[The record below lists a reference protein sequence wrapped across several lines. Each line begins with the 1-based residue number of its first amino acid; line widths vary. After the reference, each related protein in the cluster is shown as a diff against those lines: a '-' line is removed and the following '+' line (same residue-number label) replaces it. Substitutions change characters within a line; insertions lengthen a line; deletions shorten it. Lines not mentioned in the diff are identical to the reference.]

1 MSLNWDLHRPLRMV
15 RKFTT
20 ENIFWLACSKDMV
33 IKLSQKKIYVYLANK
48 IIQNTK
54 RCSERHQVLISLK
67 SLSVGHQRVK
77 GRETIPNPPG
87 RGLQRQHFRLLILA
101 TAAAGWTTCK
111 ELTQVE
117 EDKHLLMPYNVYLC
131 VLHKGLM
138 IATRQ

>member
-15 RKFTT
+15 RKFTA

-33 IKLSQKKIYVYLANK
+33 IKLSQKKRLGNK

-77 GRETIPNPPG
+77 GREAILKSTWT
-87 RGLQRQHFRLLILA
+87 RTAEQHFRLLILA

-138 IATRQ
+138 ITTRQ